1 MRKFCPG
8 NKKIIISLMFGA
20 DLIIFGPCVRMNRH
34 DRWYIKEQVF
44 NVFHGSRYPCQITV
58 QEVLTMEF

>member
-8 NKKIIISLMFGA
+8 NKKIIISLMFGT

-34 DRWYIKEQVF
+34 NKRHTKEHLFQYASCQRVYIF
-44 NVFHGSRYPCQITV
+44 YQINI
-58 QEVLTMEF
+58 